1 MPRKVSGPLTES
13 DLKKL
18 NEQLQALEN
27 TSTDVQRAMSAGMDC
42 AAEDALCNDL
52 KARLNQIK
60 ATYFPGHP

>member
-1 MPRKVSGPLTES
+1 MPRKVGGPLTES
-13 DLKKL
+13 DLRKI

-27 TSTDVQRAMSAGMDC
+27 THGDVQRAIGAGMDC
-42 AAEDALCNDL
+42 AAEDALCKDL